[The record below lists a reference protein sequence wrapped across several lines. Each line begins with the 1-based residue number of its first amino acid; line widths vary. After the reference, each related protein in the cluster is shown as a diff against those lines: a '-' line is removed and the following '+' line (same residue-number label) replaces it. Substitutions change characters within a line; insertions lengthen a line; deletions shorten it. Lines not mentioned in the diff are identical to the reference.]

1 MSILNSDPNKMTKQS
16 GGKVGRLVFTMNEV
30 GQPCCEVNVYWTGGN
45 VTDPADGLLLQAARL
60 WQTCTRPNTQCVLES
75 NQPTVD
81 SIEAETTQNGQEKEK
96 KFIEFRAKHQFVFV
110 CLWLGCHTQIYPSTH
125 PHFIQ
130 WWGERRGEQTIPD
143 EIKCPASGRH
153 HRNYQL
159 AGVIK
164 KYLNRSNQ

>member
-81 SIEAETTQNGQEKEK
+81 SIKAETTQNGQEKEK
-96 KFIEFRAKHQFVFV
+96 KFIEFRAKHQFVYV
-110 CLWLGCHTQIYPSTH
+110 CLWFGAIYRFTRAPTPTSFSDEGKGGASKQYQMRLNVLPAAVTT
-125 PHFIQ
+125 
-130 WWGERRGEQTIPD
+130 ETISWR
-143 EIKCPASGRH
+143 E
-153 HRNYQL
+153 
-159 AGVIK
+159 
-164 KYLNRSNQ
+164 